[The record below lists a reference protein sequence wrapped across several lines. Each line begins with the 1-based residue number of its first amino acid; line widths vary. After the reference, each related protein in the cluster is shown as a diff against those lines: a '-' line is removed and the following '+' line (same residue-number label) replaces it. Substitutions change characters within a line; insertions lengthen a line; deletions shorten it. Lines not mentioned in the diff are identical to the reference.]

1 MPAAAITPKRAL
13 SLLRRHAL
21 SYPEAVEDF
30 PWGDQVIKVK
40 GKIFVFL
47 GAGKDG
53 GFGISAK
60 LPGRHELAL
69 TLKFVTPTGYGFGKA
84 GWVTAQ
90 LKKGQ
95 KIPIDLFE
103 DRSARATERSRRR
116 RCCERWMRGPHDLH
130 GRWIPPPASG
140 AGDFQP
146 TSGRRDP
153 RVVRRRNGRCVD
165 RTPRRSELAVAVRS

>member
-1 MPAAAITPKRAL
+1 MTGPTPKAAL
-13 SLLRRHAL
+13 ATIRKHAL

-60 LPGRHELAL
+60 LPETHELAL
-69 TLKFVTPTGYGFGKA
+69 TLPYVTPTAYGLGKA

-90 LKKGQ
+90 IPKGR
-95 KIPIDLFE
+95 KVDVELLCDWVDE
-103 DRSARATERSRRR
+103 SYRAVAPKSVV
-116 RCCERWMRGPHDLH
+116 
-130 GRWIPPPASG
+130 
-140 AGDFQP
+140 Q
-146 TSGRRDP
+146 RRDDQLGAKGP
-153 RVVRRRNGRCVD
+153 VRRGAQ
-165 RTPRRSELAVAVRS
+165 RRGS

>member
-1 MPAAAITPKRAL
+1 MPAAVTPRRAFAT
-13 SLLRRHAL
+13 LRKHAL
-21 SYPEAVEDF
+21 SYPETFEDF

-53 GFGISAK
+53 GFGIGAK
-60 LPGRHELAL
+60 LPETHELAL
-69 TLKFVTPTGYGFGKA
+69 TLKYVSPTAYGLGKA

-103 DRSARATERSRRR
+103 DWIDESYRAIAPKTLVRALDARATGRAREVDPAAGIRRR
-116 RCCERWMRGPHDLH
+116 RL
-130 GRWIPPPASG
+130 PA
-140 AGDFQP
+140 D
-146 TSGRRDP
+146 
-153 RVVRRRNGRCVD
+153 
-165 RTPRRSELAVAVRS
+165 

>member
-1 MPAAAITPKRAL
+1 MPAAAITSKRAL
-13 SLLRRHAL
+13 SVLRRHAL

-60 LPGRHELAL
+60 LPETHELAL
-69 TLKFVTPTGYGFGKA
+69 TLKFVTPTGYGLGKA

-103 DRSARATERSRRR
+103 DWIGESYRAVAPKTLVRALDARAPRSSREVDPAAGIRRR
-116 RCCERWMRGPHDLH
+116 RL
-130 GRWIPPPASG
+130 PA
-140 AGDFQP
+140 D
-146 TSGRRDP
+146 
-153 RVVRRRNGRCVD
+153 
-165 RTPRRSELAVAVRS
+165 